1 MAELLISEVLQKV
14 SNAKTKAAKINLLR
28 EHNSNA
34 LRKILIMNFDPSIES
49 ALPEGA
55 VPYKPNEAPPGTE
68 HSQLS
73 TEHRVLHYFVKGGA
87 DDLSSLKRETM
98 FVGLLE
104 GLHESEAEVVCLVK
118 DKNLKKKYR
127 ITENVIKEAFPQI
140 KWGNRTAPPKP
151 RGKGWSSPGE
161 RATQGVPL
169 PSMAINPADT
179 PQGM

>member
-1 MAELLISEVLQKV
+1 
-14 SNAKTKAAKINLLR
+14 
-28 EHNSNA
+28 
-34 LRKILIMNFDPSIES
+34 
-49 ALPEGA
+49 
-55 VPYKPNEAPPGTE
+55 
-68 HSQLS
+68 
-73 TEHRVLHYFVKGGA
+73 
-87 DDLSSLKRETM
+87 M

-127 ITENVIKEAFPQI
+127 ITENVIKEAFPQL

-169 PSMAINPADT
+169 PSMAVNPADT

>member
-87 DDLSSLKRETM
+87 DQLTQMKRESM
-98 FVGLLE
+98 FIQMCE
-104 GLHESEAEVVCLVK
+104 GLHKDEAEVLCAVK
-118 DKNLKKKYR
+118 DKRLGKKYR
-127 ITENVIKEAFPQI
+127 ITKTVVTEAFPEI
-140 KWGNRTAPPKP
+140 KWGGRGPK
-151 RGKGWSSPGE
+151 
-161 RATQGVPL
+161 Q
-169 PSMAINPADT
+169 
-179 PQGM
+179 

>member
-49 ALPEGA
+49 ALPEGS

-73 TEHRVLHYFVKGGA
+73 TENRVLHYFVKGGA

-169 PSMAINPADT
+169 PSMAVNPADT

>member
-151 RGKGWSSPGE
+151 RGKGWS
-161 RATQGVPL
+161 
-169 PSMAINPADT
+169 
-179 PQGM
+179 